1 MAGASNKISSPSSTL
16 PFKSNKNVS
25 SNSTSLLKDPQSLSS
40 KTPEKPAER
49 TRKRKKVALSI
60 EEVERAAQSVHESNS
75 QLLPHDLTTEG
86 SKVVRRR
93 MDSRSNESQSSSS
106 DSTCVDNKYSNKLPE
121 KFELLCKFFDCLNFA
136 MRLLRCKGV
145 ASNFSHV
152 CSKIEV
158 LTDR

>member
-121 KFELLCKFFDCLNFA
+121 K
-136 MRLLRCKGV
+136 
-145 ASNFSHV
+145 
-152 CSKIEV
+152 
-158 LTDR
+158 

>member
-25 SNSTSLLKDPQSLSS
+25 SNSTSLLKDPQSSS
-40 KTPEKPAER
+40 LWER

-60 EEVERAAQSVHESNS
+60 KEVERAAQSVHEFNS

-106 DSTCVDNKYSNKLPE
+106 NSTCVDNKFSNKLPE
-121 KFELLCKFFDCLNFA
+121 K
-136 MRLLRCKGV
+136 
-145 ASNFSHV
+145 
-152 CSKIEV
+152 
-158 LTDR
+158 